1 MFNYRGSF
9 IKKYKSFLWT
19 NSEWLFY
26 LYSKLNWIN
35 KYFKE
40 KYQWCN
46 TIIDVISHN
55 FISFSNSHQKLMTN
69 FKLQN
74 DGSQIQ
80 QVFKKATWKWIDTS
94 WTSFDKFSKLKNQ
107 LDLESHP
114 LIKIISIFQGFMVD
128 VYQDYWSSESLSNK
142 YDINEMKEQLI
153 DNVQRFIALLLFTTI
168 KFYSLDIKDNQSNI
182 DILTEIITD
191 KVVQGDLYRWVS
203 SIKLAILNNL
213 RDEISNW

>member
-1 MFNYRGSF
+1 
-9 IKKYKSFLWT
+9 
-19 NSEWLFY
+19 
-26 LYSKLNWIN
+26 
-35 KYFKE
+35 
-40 KYQWCN
+40 
-46 TIIDVISHN
+46 
-55 FISFSNSHQKLMTN
+55 MTN
-69 FKLQN
+69 FKLQH
-74 DGSQIQ
+74 DGNQIQ